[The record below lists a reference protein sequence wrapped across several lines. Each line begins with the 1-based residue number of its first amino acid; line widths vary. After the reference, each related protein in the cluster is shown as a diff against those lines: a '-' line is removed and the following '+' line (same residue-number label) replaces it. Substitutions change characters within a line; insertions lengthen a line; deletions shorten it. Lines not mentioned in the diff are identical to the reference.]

1 MPLSH
6 SPSQQ
11 SRASRLR
18 WLGYG
23 LLIVAY
29 MLGYFH
35 RMAPAVLSAELQTAF
50 SASGAA
56 LGVLS
61 ASYFYAYTLMQIPSG
76 VLADTLGARS
86 VVSLGGLIAG
96 LGALL
101 FGLTD
106 SLWLA
111 CVGRFFVGMG
121 VSVVFIAILKYTAQW
136 FLDRQFATVTGL
148 TILLGNIGGLT
159 ASVPLSWTL
168 EYTSWRHI
176 ILALALIS
184 LVAAVLVWWIV
195 RNKPSDAGLPS
206 MRQLEGKAEHTFA
219 GTWRQGLLTVLKNRD
234 TWPCFFINLGL
245 GGSFFSL
252 AGLWGVPFLRD
263 VNGFGRVVAASH
275 TLMLMVGFAL
285 GSMLLGMV
293 SDRLGRRR
301 PVMLAFLFAFFVC
314 WLPLQM
320 AVVMS
325 QWLSMTIFF
334 LLGFFVTGYT
344 ITLSVAKEVNL
355 PAHSGMATGVVNTA
369 PFLGGAV
376 LQPLVG
382 WVMDL
387 TWQGGVNSEGIRLY
401 AQGDYRAGFVVLS
414 VFLVVSL
421 VAAFRVRETYC
432 RSV

>member
-1 MPLSH
+1 M
-6 SPSQQ
+6 SPSQASLQ
-11 SRASRLR
+11 QGRASRLR

-23 LLIVAY
+23 LLIAAY

-35 RMAPAVLSAELQTAF
+35 RMAPAVLSAELQAAF
-50 SASGAA
+50 NASGAT

-96 LGALL
+96 FGALV

-159 ASVPLSWTL
+159 AAMPLAWTL
-168 EYTSWRHI
+168 EYTTWRSI
-176 ILALALIS
+176 IVALAITSL
-184 LVAAVLVWWIV
+184 LVALMVWWVV
-195 RNKPSDAGLPS
+195 RNKPADAGLPS
-206 MRQLEGKAEHTFA
+206 MRQLEGKAEHTYQ

-234 TWPCFFINLGL
+234 TWPCCFNNLGL

-263 VNGFGRVVAASH
+263 VHGFGRSIAANH
-275 TLMLMVGFAL
+275 TSMLMIGFAL

-301 PVMLAFLFAFFVC
+301 PVMFIFMVAFFVC

-320 AVVMS
+320 AMAMP
-325 QWLSMTIFF
+325 QWLSMSIFF

-401 AQGDYRAGFVVLS
+401 AQGDYRAGFIVLS

>member
-1 MPLSH
+1 M
-6 SPSQQ
+6 SPVLSQQ
-11 SRASRLR
+11 QLGRASRLR
-18 WLGYG
+18 WMGYA

-50 SASGAA
+50 QASGAA

-96 LGALL
+96 LGALV

-111 CVGRFFVGMG
+111 CVGRFFVGVG
-121 VSVVFIAILKYTAQW
+121 VSVIFIAVLKFTAQW
-136 FLDRQFATVTGL
+136 FLERQYATVTGL

-159 ASVPLSWTL
+159 AAMPLARAL
-168 EYTSWRHI
+168 EYTSWRNI
-176 ILALALIS
+176 TLALAGIS
-184 LVAAVLVWWIV
+184 LLVALLVWWIV
-195 RNKPSDAGLPS
+195 RNKPADAGLPS
-206 MRQLEGKAEHTFA
+206 MRQMEGKAEHAFQ

-263 VNGFGRVVAASH
+263 VHGFDRAVAANH
-275 TLMLMVGFAL
+275 TSMLMIGFAI

-293 SDRLGRRR
+293 SDRLGKRR
-301 PVMLAFLFAFFVC
+301 PVMFVFMVAFFAS

-320 AVVMS
+320 AIAMP
-325 QWLSMTIFF
+325 QWLSMTVFF
-334 LLGFFVTGYT
+334 LLGLFVTGYT

-355 PAHSGMATGVVNTA
+355 PAYSGMATGVVNTA

-382 WVMDL
+382 WVMDW
-387 TWQGGVNSEGIRLY
+387 TWQGGINNEGLRLY
-401 AQGDYRAGFVVLS
+401 AQGDYRAGFAVLS
-414 VFLVVSL
+414 VFLVISL